1 MIEAVATT
9 AEKVKRLR
17 RERFWTQEQLAEEAG
32 VAASTVVY
40 IEMGPDAEKGTKEP
54 RFSTLKKL
62 ANALGVDPRDL
73 LED

>member
-1 MIEAVATT
+1 MMTIMATT
-9 AEKVKRLR
+9 ADKVRQFR
-17 RERFWTQEQLAEEAG
+17 RRKMWTQEELAKEAG
-32 VAASTVVY
+32 IAASTVVY

-62 ANALGVDPRDL
+62 ANALEVNPVDL

>member
-1 MIEAVATT
+1 MMTAVATT
-9 AEKVKRLR
+9 ADKVRRLR
-17 RERFWTQEQLAEEAG
+17 RRKMWTQEELAKNAG

-62 ANALGVDPRDL
+62 AKALEVNPVDL